1 MPVLH
6 VGLGL
11 VVAGL
16 QTCTFPPRLAT
27 YKNPIIP
34 SDARNPSSITTSCLP
49 TNRRHAVSQFS
60 RLHFRNRS
68 PHSSPTIPEPQYPVA
83 YGPTISVSLF
93 QTMNQNNL
101 SAPSL
106 WSRPD
111 PVLAHAGVA
120 GEFLVAKIRLCLATL
135 LLLIP
140 LIDSLFFPADPK
152 EALVG
157 LSLSSATFLLSA
169 AVYILLRREYNPSWL
184 SFATTS
190 FDVTFVSAGLALFLV
205 LNEPHTAVN
214 SKVVFEGYF
223 LAIASTSLRYD
234 KRVCITAG
242 LLAFVQYFAIVYFAA
257 THWALNDPKYAPY
270 RYGLFGWGTEI
281 SRLIMMLTAS
291 LLSLALVARSQRLLQ
306 LATSDPLT
314 GLFNRG
320 YVDDRFAVELGRARR
335 YRKQL
340 TIAVIDADRFKSLND
355 THGHIAGDL
364 ALRKLASVLRDSFR
378 QSDTVGRYGG
388 EEFVVILPE
397 IDLHAGH
404 QKLDSVRQLIANTPI
419 SLGSRGG
426 TVNVTI
432 SAGLASFPE
441 DCDDAELLFALADQ
455 RMFQAKRDGRNR
467 VVSAST
473 PVPATPPDSIL
484 ALHQ

>member
-1 MPVLH
+1 MNANNK
-6 VGLGL
+6 
-11 VVAGL
+11 VA
-16 QTCTFPPRLAT
+16 F
-27 YKNPIIP
+27 
-34 SDARNPSSITTSCLP
+34 
-49 TNRRHAVSQFS
+49 
-60 RLHFRNRS
+60 
-68 PHSSPTIPEPQYPVA
+68 
-83 YGPTISVSLF
+83 
-93 QTMNQNNL
+93 
-101 SAPSL
+101 PSL

-111 PVLAHAGVA
+111 PVLAHAGLA
-120 GEFLVAKIRLCLATL
+120 GEFLVAKVRLSLATL

-157 LSLSSATFLLSA
+157 LSLSGATFLLSA
-169 AVYILLRREYNPSWL
+169 TVYILLRREYNPSWL
-184 SFATTS
+184 TFATSS
-190 FDVTFVSAGLALFLV
+190 FDVTFVSAALALFLL

-214 SKVVFEGYF
+214 SRVVFEGYF

-242 LLAFVQYFAIVYFAA
+242 FLAFVQYFAIVYFAA
-257 THWALNDPKYAPY
+257 THWALNSPIYAPY
-270 RYGLFGWGTEI
+270 RYGLFSWATEI

-291 LLSLALVARSQRLLQ
+291 ALSLALVSRSQRLLQ

-320 YVDDRFAVELGRARR
+320 YVDDRLAVELSRARR
-335 YRKQL
+335 YRQQL

-355 THGHIAGDL
+355 AHGHIAGDVV
-364 ALRKLASVLRDSFR
+364 LRKLATILHDSFR

-397 IDLHAGH
+397 MDIQAGR
-404 QKLDSVRQLIANTPI
+404 QKLESLRHLVADTPI
-419 SLGSRGG
+419 SLGARGG
-426 TVNVTI
+426 KVNVTI

-455 RMFQAKRDGRNR
+455 RMFQAKSEGRNR
-467 VVSAST
+467 VIAAASL
-473 PVPATPPDSIL
+473 PISDPDPIPTL
-484 ALHQ
+484 